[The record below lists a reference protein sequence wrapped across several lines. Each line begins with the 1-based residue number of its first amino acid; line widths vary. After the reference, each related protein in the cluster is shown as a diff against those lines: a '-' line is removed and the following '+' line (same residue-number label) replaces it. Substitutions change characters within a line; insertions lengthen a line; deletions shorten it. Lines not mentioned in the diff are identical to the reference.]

1 MSYGNGWGLIHPA
14 GITVWLYGRPT
25 QSTFYGIHFFF
36 AAPGSHQGV
45 AALVY
50 TWGYLGGII
59 FFSFSMKW
67 HSGKKEAQ
75 RMQLTRW
82 RDVRWRAGP
91 TASCCCPLQFQVR
104 GIIVNNLPLNMI
116 LYVIYKMLYNSFFL
130 CGLIIILGQS
140 LLDFPSRYYNAFPR
154 PTEYIVSSYSI

>member
-1 MSYGNGWGLIHPA
+1 MIIWPAYAIHFLWN
-14 GITVWLYGRPT
+14 T
-25 QSTFYGIHFFF
+25 FFF

-59 FFSFSMKW
+59 ILFFSFSMKW
-67 HSGKKEAQ
+67 HSGKKKEALLE

-82 RDVRWRAGP
+82 RDVRWRADP
-91 TASCCCPLQFQVR
+91 TYRYSCCPLQFQVR
-104 GIIVNNLPLNMI
+104 GIIIVDNLPLNMI

-140 LLDFPSRYYNAFPR
+140 LLDFPSRYYNVFPR
-154 PTEYIVSSYSI
+154 PTLYIVSS